1 MGGSVEPEY
10 DDSGA
15 KEAAAAGPPCPASLS
30 PDAPITELTGVGES
44 IASRL
49 ATVSVATVFDLVTFF
64 PRRYRALRELAAPD
78 EQSIGELVRMSG
90 EVSAVRL
97 QWLPGRRAMVTIS
110 FQCDDGSTFG
120 AAFFNQPWLRKSYP
134 VGQRRDVEGTL
145 QKKGKRFALAAAKVL
160 PVGAV
165 ADGEVQLRYPE
176 VEGVSTARMQK
187 WIKLVLDQLDWQ
199 RVTLP
204 ELPPGIEELELS
216 PQQLLLAMHRPAD
229 VGAHEH
235 ARRHFAVREAIKLF
249 ESVERARRSRQQ
261 RAAATYEVDAAL
273 AGRILERFPF
283 ALTEDQD
290 QAVRSLWRRLSGP
303 GAMGVLLQ
311 GDVGTGKTAVAI
323 AASLAVCA
331 KGALVAF
338 LAPTELL
345 AEQHYASVSKWLKGT
360 GVDVALCTATHKRQ
374 LPSSGPRIVFGTH
387 ALLTAD
393 EQLPGLGLVVVDEQH
408 RFGVRQRMQL
418 VHKGDN
424 PHVLVM
430 TATPIPRTM
439 ALALFGDLDVVTLTS
454 RPARRT
460 AVRAFHVPTEKWARV
475 IRSIERA
482 VRREGRVFVVCP
494 AVGEE
499 GEKGGVM
506 RVHEA
511 LQKKF
516 RCALVHGRVKA
527 SERQRALA
535 LFREGVVDVLV
546 GTTVLEVGLD
556 VPQATLVVIVAA
568 DRFGIATLHQVR
580 GRVGRGQRR
589 GIALL
594 CGPKTERV
602 EAVCATTN
610 GFELAERDL
619 ALRGSGELLGTQ
631 QSGFSELRALDPI
644 EDLDVLLQVRKA
656 VRGEDSDDR

>member
-1 MGGSVEPEY
+1 MTRSVQSEFV
-10 DDSGA
+10 DGGA
-15 KEAAAAGPPCPASLS
+15 KKAAAAAPVRAGNLL
-30 PDAPITELTGVGES
+30 PDAPVTELAGIGPT

-49 ATVSVATVFDLVTFF
+49 ANVSVATVFDLATFF
-64 PRRYRALRELAAPD
+64 PRRYRALRELVAPD
-78 EQSIGELVRMSG
+78 EQSLGELVRMTG
-90 EVSAVRL
+90 EVRSVGL
-97 QWLPGRRAMVTIS
+97 SWLPGRRAMVTITFACEDS
-110 FQCDDGSTFG
+110 STFQ
-120 AAFFNQPWLRKSYP
+120 AAFFNQPWLKKNYT
-134 VGQRRDVEGTL
+134 VGQRRKVEGTL
-145 QKKGKRFALAAAKVL
+145 QKKGKRFVLQAAKVL

-176 VEGVSTARMQK
+176 VEGVSSARMQQ
-187 WIKLVLDQLDWQ
+187 WIQLVLDGLHWQ
-199 RVTLP
+199 RVMLP
-204 ELPPGIEELELS
+204 ELPVGLEELTLS
-216 PQQLLLAMHRPAD
+216 PQQLLLAMHRPKD
-229 VGAHEH
+229 VAEHEH

-249 ESVERARRSRQQ
+249 EAVERARRARQQ
-261 RAAATYEVDAAL
+261 RAAASFPVDDAMAE
-273 AGRILERFPF
+273 RILQRIPYT
-283 ALTEDQD
+283 LTDDQH
-290 QAVRSLWRRLSGP
+290 QAVAALWRRLAGP

-323 AASLAVCA
+323 AVSLAVCA
-331 KGALVAF
+331 KGKMVAF

-360 GVDVALCTATHKRQ
+360 SVDVALHTATHCCK
-374 LPSSGPRIVFGTH
+374 LPTAGARIVFGTH
-387 ALLTAD
+387 ALLTGD
-393 EQLPGLGLVVVDEQH
+393 DKLPGLGLVVVDEQH

-439 ALALFGDLDVVTLTS
+439 ALVLFGDLDVVTLKS
-454 RPARRT
+454 RPAGRE
-460 AVRAFHVPTEKWARV
+460 AVRAFHVPAEKWSRV
-475 IRSIERA
+475 LRSIERA
-482 VRREGRVFVVCP
+482 VKREGRVFVVCP

-506 RVHEA
+506 RVHES

-535 LFREGVVDVLV
+535 LFREGIVDVLV

-556 VPQATLVVIVAA
+556 VPEATLVVIVSA

-580 GRVGRGQRR
+580 GRVGRGRRR

-594 CGPKTERV
+594 CGPRTDRV
-602 EAVCATTN
+602 AAICATTN

-631 QSGFSELRALDPI
+631 QSGFSILRALDPV
-644 EDLDVLLQVRKA
+644 EDLELLLQVRKA
-656 VRGEDSDDR
+656 VRSED